1 MNKGT
6 TMTNTPSTSV
16 IGRFLARQEMHTV
29 TPRTN
34 LTVSELIRILQA
46 LPNQNALVD
55 IAMRQEY
62 QDALEA
68 GDIRVWDE
76 NLVIIGE

>member
-1 MNKGT
+1 
-6 TMTNTPSTSV
+6 MTNQTPFGS
-16 IGRFLARQEMHTV
+16 RLNRYMARQEMHTV
-29 TPRTN
+29 VPRTN
-34 LTVSELIRILQA
+34 LTVAELIRVLQG